1 MATKI
6 RILPENLTNKIAAGE
21 VVERPA
27 SVAKE
32 LVENALDAG
41 TREVVVEIEGGGRKL
56 IRISDTGCG
65 MSRED
70 ALLALERH
78 ATSKIATDADLFSL
92 STLGFRGEA
101 LPSIASVS
109 RLTIAT
115 RTPDSVEGT
124 EIYAEGG
131 RIKEVKECG
140 MAAGTVIAVRNLFFN
155 TPARLKFMKSAE
167 TEGGHVG
174 ELLTRLAIS
183 RPDVRFTYLND
194 GKQVFRA
201 LDSDLKTRVA
211 TMLGRQIAGFLHPVS
226 YQDDSGLKVSGL
238 VAAPE
243 CSRSAGSHLY
253 TYINGRFI
261 RDKVV
266 QHAVLQAYRNFMER
280 GRYPVVA
287 LFIDIDPGEVD
298 VNVHPT
304 KHEVRFREQG
314 RVHDAIQFAV
324 ESVLKETPWLIRQ
337 PVARSGSAGSSVTS
351 PTSASA
357 AKPAASGVTA
367 SPAASVSRGNWPT
380 SSTGAP
386 STRPSQSPLP
396 LASADKKEAAT
407 TGEREPAPGEAGAPV
422 SAASTGAAI
431 SDVSAAR
438 VAEVREL
445 LVNYQPRPQPAL
457 RPHFQ
462 PSPDKAAAKGGEDAF
477 PPPAQQSGTEPG
489 SAGSEPGSEMG
500 RGASRPAVNR
510 EPTKEPLP
518 GTGTFEATPP
528 PAGVAEPAERTGP
541 AGATPPPEPIAAP
554 EPLPAQEES
563 AQGYFSSLAVIGQFN
578 ASYILCQHGTDLVLI
593 DQHAAHER
601 VAFEKL
607 KGELAARE
615 VDSQG
620 LLFPE
625 PIELSYQESAVL
637 KEHLEELGRLGFEID
652 EFGGNTWL
660 LKGVPQI
667 LSSTGYLRTL
677 RDILEELG
685 SLGRSRSFT
694 DVQEDLLARIA
705 CHSVVRGRRP
715 LSRQEI
721 TALFRQMDQ
730 TDFSSNCPH
739 GRPVMQR
746 LTLSEVEKMFKRV

>member
-1 MATKI
+1 MATTI

-41 TREVVVEIEGGGRKL
+41 SKEVVVEIESGGRRL
-56 IRISDTGCG
+56 IKISDTGSG

-70 ALLALERH
+70 ALLSLERH
-78 ATSKIATDADLFSL
+78 ATSKIACDDDLFSL

-109 RLTIAT
+109 RLTIST
-115 RTPDSVEGT
+115 RRPDTVEGT

-131 RIKEVKECG
+131 RIKEVKGCG
-140 MAAGTVIAVRNLFFN
+140 MAAGTVISVRNLFFN

-183 RPDVRFTYLND
+183 RPEVRFSYLND
-194 GKQVFRA
+194 GKLVFRA
-201 LDSDLKTRVA
+201 LDSDLKERVA
-211 TMLGRQIAGFLHPVS
+211 TMLGRPIAASLYPVS
-226 YQDDSGLKVSGL
+226 YQDAAGLKVTGL

-243 CSRSAGSHLY
+243 CSRSAASHLY

-261 RDKVV
+261 KDKVV
-266 QHAVLQAYRNFMER
+266 QHAILQAYRNFLER

-287 LFIDIDPGEVD
+287 VFIEIPPGEVD

-314 RVHDAIQFAV
+314 RVHDAIQGAV
-324 ESVLKETPWLIRQ
+324 ESVLKETPWLKRGGTQ
-337 PVARSGSAGSSVTS
+337 QSFGKGAPQVPGG
-351 PTSASA
+351 
-357 AKPAASGVTA
+357 AASQEK
-367 SPAASVSRGNWPT
+367 AATLPTYPGRVEAAAPPGAVS
-380 SSTGAP
+380 SAP
-386 STRPSQSPLP
+386 S
-396 LASADKKEAAT
+396 
-407 TGEREPAPGEAGAPV
+407 GA
-422 SAASTGAAI
+422 
-431 SDVSAAR
+431 SAAR
-438 VAEVREL
+438 VAAVREL
-445 LVNYQPRPQPAL
+445 LVDFKPRPQPPL
-457 RPHFQ
+457 RPYLQ
-462 PSPDKAAAKGGEDAF
+462 
-477 PPPAQQSGTEPG
+477 PPPAP
-489 SAGSEPGSEMG
+489 
-500 RGASRPAVNR
+500 RV
-510 EPTKEPLP
+510 
-518 GTGTFEATPP
+518 
-528 PAGVAEPAERTGP
+528 PAGEAQVSESDYCPSTPLRDHPSAPLSGPVTTERASTPHSERMVSESRRGENEAECTAQVA
-541 AGATPPPEPIAAP
+541 AGTANQAP
-554 EPLPAQEES
+554 EVIEETT
-563 AQGYFSSLAVIGQFN
+563 GYFSSLSVIGQFN
-578 ASYILCQHGTDLVLI
+578 AAYILCQQGTDLVLI

-601 VAFEKL
+601 VAFERL
-607 KGELAARE
+607 KGEFAGKA

-625 PIELSYQESAVL
+625 TMELSFRESAVL
-637 KEHLEELGRLGFEID
+637 LENLDELGRLGFDME

-667 LSSTGYLRTL
+667 LAGTEYLRTI

-685 SLGRSRSFT
+685 SLSRSRTFS
-694 DVQEDLLARIA
+694 DVQEDILARVA
-705 CHSVVRGRRP
+705 CHSVVRGRRT
-715 LSRQEI
+715 LSQQEI
-721 TALFRQMDQ
+721 VALFGQMDC

-746 LTLSEVEKMFKRV
+746 ITLAEMEKMFKRG

>member
-1 MATKI
+1 MATTI

-41 TREVVVEIEGGGRKL
+41 SREVIVEIESGGRRL
-56 IRISDTGCG
+56 IKVSDTGSG

-78 ATSKIATDADLFSL
+78 ATSKITCDEDLFSL

-109 RLTIAT
+109 RLTISTRPAAT
-115 RTPDSVEGT
+115 VEGT

-131 RIKEVKECG
+131 RIKEVKGCG

-155 TPARLKFMKSAE
+155 TPARLKFMKSSD

-183 RPDVRFTYLND
+183 RPEVRFSYLND
-194 GKQVFRA
+194 GKLVFRA
-201 LDSDLKTRVA
+201 LDSDLKERVA
-211 TMLGRQIAGFLHPVS
+211 TMLGRPIAASLYPVS
-226 YQDDSGLKVSGL
+226 YQDAGGLKVTGL

-261 RDKVV
+261 KDKVV
-266 QHAVLQAYRNFMER
+266 QHAILQAYRNFLER

-287 LFIDIDPGEVD
+287 VFIEIPPGEVD

-314 RVHDAIQFAV
+314 RVHDAIQGAV
-324 ESVLKETPWLIRQ
+324 ESVLKQTPWLKREQ
-337 PVARSGSAGSSVTS
+337 QRAGSAPQATPLPAV
-351 PTSASA
+351 PARVQA
-357 AKPAASGVTA
+357 ALPLDPPQPAAYG
-367 SPAASVSRGNWPT
+367 T
-380 SSTGAP
+380 ST
-386 STRPSQSPLP
+386 
-396 LASADKKEAAT
+396 
-407 TGEREPAPGEAGAPV
+407 
-422 SAASTGAAI
+422 
-431 SDVSAAR
+431 AR

-445 LVNYQPRPQPAL
+445 LVDFKARPQPPL
-457 RPHFQ
+457 RPFLQ
-462 PSPDKAAAKGGEDAF
+462 PSPLPQLPASDAPVAAGETTLAGETQLSEAL
-477 PPPAQQSGTEPG
+477 PPLARVTTQLSPSQAPESTSQGQGEPPTEPTTKQF
-489 SAGSEPGSEMG
+489 AEVAVKVAVEMAEEP
-500 RGASRPAVNR
+500 
-510 EPTKEPLP
+510 
-518 GTGTFEATPP
+518 
-528 PAGVAEPAERTGP
+528 
-541 AGATPPPEPIAAP
+541 
-554 EPLPAQEES
+554 
-563 AQGYFSSLAVIGQFN
+563 GYFSSLSVIGQFN
-578 ASYILCQHGTDLVLI
+578 AAYILCQQGTDLVLI

-601 VAFEKL
+601 VAFERL
-607 KGELAARE
+607 KGEFAGKA

-625 PIELSYQESAVL
+625 TIELSFRESAAL
-637 KEHLEELGRLGFEID
+637 LEHVDELARLGFALE

-667 LSSTGYLRTL
+667 LSGSEYLRVI

-685 SLGRSRSFT
+685 NLSRSRTFS
-694 DVQEDLLARIA
+694 DVQEDILARVA
-705 CHSVVRGRRP
+705 CHSVVRGRRT
-715 LSRQEI
+715 LSQQEI
-721 TALFRQMDQ
+721 VALFSQMDQ

-739 GRPVMQR
+739 GRPVLQR
-746 LTLSEVEKMFKRV
+746 ITLAEMEKMFKRV

>member
-1 MATKI
+1 MATTI

-41 TREVVVEIEGGGRKL
+41 SREVIVEIESGGRRL
-56 IRISDTGCG
+56 IKVSDTGSG

-78 ATSKIATDADLFSL
+78 ATSKITCDEDLFSL

-109 RLTIAT
+109 RLTISTRPAAT
-115 RTPDSVEGT
+115 VEGT

-131 RIKEVKECG
+131 RIKEVKGCG

-155 TPARLKFMKSAE
+155 TPARLKFMKSSE

-183 RPDVRFTYLND
+183 RPEVRFSYLND
-194 GKQVFRA
+194 GKLVFRA
-201 LDSDLKTRVA
+201 LDSDLKERVA
-211 TMLGRQIAGFLHPVS
+211 TMLGRPIAASLYPVS
-226 YQDDSGLKVSGL
+226 YHDAGGLKVTGL

-261 RDKVV
+261 KDKVV
-266 QHAVLQAYRNFMER
+266 QHAILQAYRNFLER

-287 LFIDIDPGEVD
+287 VFIEIPPGEVD

-314 RVHDAIQFAV
+314 RVHDAIQGAV
-324 ESVLKETPWLIRQ
+324 ESVLKQTPWLKREQ
-337 PVARSGSAGSSVTS
+337 QRAGMTSQVT
-351 PTSASA
+351 PF
-357 AKPAASGVTA
+357 PAA
-367 SPAASVSRGNWPT
+367 PARGQAT
-380 SSTGAP
+380 
-386 STRPSQSPLP
+386 LP
-396 LASADKKEAAT
+396 LDSPQPASY
-407 TGEREPAPGEAGAPV
+407 GA
-422 SAASTGAAI
+422 
-431 SDVSAAR
+431 SAAR

-445 LVNYQPRPQPAL
+445 LVDFKARPQPPL
-457 RPHFQ
+457 RPFLQ
-462 PSPDKAAAKGGEDAF
+462 PSQLPQLPARETPSASEETRFAREREVSATQTFAGGITQVPPSQVRESASQVSADSTEDSTTEQTGEQTAG
-477 PPPAQQSGTEPG
+477 PKTEPATEQFVEM
-489 SAGSEPGSEMG
+489 AGKVAAGMAEEP
-500 RGASRPAVNR
+500 
-510 EPTKEPLP
+510 
-518 GTGTFEATPP
+518 
-528 PAGVAEPAERTGP
+528 
-541 AGATPPPEPIAAP
+541 
-554 EPLPAQEES
+554 
-563 AQGYFSSLAVIGQFN
+563 GYFSSLSVIGQFN
-578 ASYILCQHGTDLVLI
+578 AAYILCQQGTDLVLI

-601 VAFEKL
+601 VAFERL
-607 KGELAARE
+607 KGEFAGKA

-625 PIELSYQESAVL
+625 TVELSFRESAAL
-637 KEHLEELGRLGFEID
+637 LEHVDELARLGFALE

-667 LSSTGYLRTL
+667 LSGSEYLRVI

-685 SLGRSRSFT
+685 NLSRSRTFS
-694 DVQEDLLARIA
+694 DVQEDILARVA
-705 CHSVVRGRRP
+705 CHSVVRGRRT
-715 LSRQEI
+715 LTQQEI
-721 TALFRQMDQ
+721 VALFGQMDQ
-730 TDFSSNCPH
+730 TAFSSNCPH
-739 GRPVMQR
+739 GRPVLQR
-746 LTLSEVEKMFKRV
+746 ITLAEMEKMFKRG

>member
-41 TREVVVEIEGGGRKL
+41 SKEVVVEIESGGRRL
-56 IRISDTGCG
+56 IKVTDSGSG

-78 ATSKIATDADLFSL
+78 ATSKIASDEDLFAL

-101 LPSIASVS
+101 LPSVASVS
-109 RLTIAT
+109 RLTIST
-115 RTPDSVEGT
+115 RTGDSLEGT
-124 EIYAEGG
+124 EIYVEGG

-140 MAAGTVIAVRNLFFN
+140 MAPGTVIAVRNLFFN

-183 RPDVRFTYLND
+183 RPDVRFTYKND
-194 GKQVFRA
+194 GKTVFRA
-201 LDSDLKTRVA
+201 LDADLKERVA
-211 TMLGRQIAGFLHPVS
+211 TLLGRSIASFLYPVS
-226 YQDDSGLKVSGL
+226 YAEQGGVRVTGL

-243 CSRSAGSHLY
+243 CSRSAASHLY

-266 QHAVLQAYRNFMER
+266 QHAVLQAYRNFLER

-287 LFIDIDPGEVD
+287 VFIDIAPGEVD

-314 RVHDAIQFAV
+314 KVHDAIQYAV
-324 ESVLKETPWLIRQ
+324 ESVLKQTPWLKR
-337 PVARSGSAGSSVTS
+337 
-351 PTSASA
+351 
-357 AKPAASGVTA
+357 PAT
-367 SPAASVSRGNWPT
+367 
-380 SSTGAP
+380 
-386 STRPSQSPLP
+386 
-396 LASADKKEAAT
+396 
-407 TGEREPAPGEAGAPV
+407 PV
-422 SAASTGAAI
+422 SAASTAQPANGELPTGSA
-431 SDVSAAR
+431 SAAR
-438 VAEVREL
+438 LSVLAPAGAPMGAQPQVLTPPREAANPGPEPVPLAEPAMRSVSDAKVAEIREL
-445 LVNYQPRPQPAL
+445 LVGYQPKPQPPLRPQYHFEAPAHKAEEPAL
-457 RPHFQ
+457 HDTLEEPV
-462 PSPDKAAAKGGEDAF
+462 
-477 PPPAQQSGTEPG
+477 PAPG
-489 SAGSEPGSEMG
+489 PESEP
-500 RGASRPAVNR
+500 P
-510 EPTKEPLP
+510 
-518 GTGTFEATPP
+518 
-528 PAGVAEPAERTGP
+528 
-541 AGATPPPEPIAAP
+541 
-554 EPLPAQEES
+554 
-563 AQGYFSSLAVIGQFN
+563 GYFSSLAVIGQFN
-578 ASYILCQHGTDLVLI
+578 ASYILCQRGPDLVLI

-607 KGELAARE
+607 KAEFVGKE

-625 PIELSYQESAVL
+625 TLELSFRESAVL
-637 KEHLEELGRLGFEID
+637 RENLEELRRLGFSFE

-660 LKGVPQI
+660 LNAVPQM
-667 LSSTGYLRTL
+667 LSGTDYLRTI
-677 RDILEELG
+677 RDILEELS
-685 SLGRSRSFT
+685 SLSRSRTFT
-694 DVQEDLLARIA
+694 DIQEDLLARIA
-705 CHSVVRGRRP
+705 CHSVVRGRRT
-715 LSRQEI
+715 LTTQEI
-721 TALFRQMDQ
+721 AALFRQMDE

-739 GRPVMQR
+739 GRPVMQT
-746 LTLSEVEKMFKRV
+746 LTLVDVEKMFKRV

>member
-1 MATKI
+1 LSLAFNAILVRFALATTI

-41 TREVVVEIEGGGRKL
+41 SREVIVEIESGGRRL
-56 IRISDTGCG
+56 IKVSDTGIG

-78 ATSKIATDADLFSL
+78 ATSKITCDEDLFSL

-109 RLTIAT
+109 RLTISTRSAAT
-115 RTPDSVEGT
+115 VEGT

-131 RIKEVKECG
+131 RIKEVKGCG

-155 TPARLKFMKSAE
+155 TPARLKFMKSSE

-183 RPDVRFTYLND
+183 RPEVRFSYLND
-194 GKQVFRA
+194 GKLVFRA
-201 LDSDLKTRVA
+201 LDSDLKERVA
-211 TMLGRQIAGFLHPVS
+211 TMLGRPIAASLYPVS
-226 YQDDSGLKVSGL
+226 YQDAGGLKVTGL

-261 RDKVV
+261 KDKVV
-266 QHAVLQAYRNFMER
+266 QHAILQAYRNFLER

-287 LFIDIDPGEVD
+287 VFIEIPPGEVD

-314 RVHDAIQFAV
+314 RVHDAIQGAV
-324 ESVLKETPWLIRQ
+324 ESVLKQTPWLKGEQQRAGMT
-337 PVARSGSAGSSVTS
+337 ARATPLPAPPARVQTTLPLDPPQ
-351 PTSASA
+351 PTSH
-357 AKPAASGVTA
+357 GT
-367 SPAASVSRGNWPT
+367 
-380 SSTGAP
+380 
-386 STRPSQSPLP
+386 
-396 LASADKKEAAT
+396 
-407 TGEREPAPGEAGAPV
+407 
-422 SAASTGAAI
+422 
-431 SDVSAAR
+431 SAAR

-445 LVNYQPRPQPAL
+445 LVDFKARPQPPL
-457 RPHFQ
+457 RPFLQ
-462 PSPDKAAAKGGEDAF
+462 PSPPTQPDRETPVAAGEILLTRESGLSATQPQFAGGTTQL
-477 PPPAQQSGTEPG
+477 PPSQARESTYRASAQPVEGLATERVIG
-489 SAGSEPGSEMG
+489 Q
-500 RGASRPAVNR
+500 
-510 EPTKEPLP
+510 T
-518 GTGTFEATPP
+518 
-528 PAGVAEPAERTGP
+528 TGP
-541 AGATPPPEPIAAP
+541 ATEPFIELATKIAV
-554 EPLPAQEES
+554 EVAQEP
-563 AQGYFSSLAVIGQFN
+563 GYFSSLSVIGQFN
-578 ASYILCQHGTDLVLI
+578 AAYILCQQGTDLVLI

-601 VAFEKL
+601 VAFERL
-607 KGELAARE
+607 KRE
-615 VDSQG
+615 FAGKAVDSQG

-625 PIELSYQESAVL
+625 TVELSFRESAAL
-637 KEHLEELGRLGFEID
+637 LEHVDELARLGFALE

-667 LSSTGYLRTL
+667 LSGSEYLRVI

-685 SLGRSRSFT
+685 NLSRSRTFS
-694 DVQEDLLARIA
+694 DVQEDILARVA
-705 CHSVVRGRRP
+705 CHSVVRGRRT
-715 LSRQEI
+715 LTQQEI
-721 TALFRQMDQ
+721 VALFGQMDQ

-739 GRPVMQR
+739 GRPVLQR
-746 LTLSEVEKMFKRV
+746 ITLAEMEKMFKRG

>member
-1 MATKI
+1 LATHI

-41 TREVVVEIEGGGRKL
+41 TREVVVEIESGGRRL
-56 IRISDTGCG
+56 IKVSDTGCG

-78 ATSKIATDADLFSL
+78 ATSKIATDEDLFSL

-109 RLTIAT
+109 RLTIST
-115 RTPDSVEGT
+115 RTIDNVEGT

-174 ELLTRLAIS
+174 ELLTRLAVS
-183 RPDVRFTYLND
+183 RPDVRFTYIND
-194 GKQVFRA
+194 GKVVFRA
-201 LDSDLKTRVA
+201 LDADLKERVA
-211 TMLGRQIAGFLHPVS
+211 TMLGRPVAGAMHPVS
-226 YQDDSGLKVSGL
+226 YEDQTGLKVSGL

-287 LFIDIDPGEVD
+287 VFIEIPPGEVD

-314 RVHDAIQFAV
+314 RVHDAIQGAV
-324 ESVLKETPWLIRQ
+324 ESVLKETPWLKRTTTKNPSPEGRVPAPFAAPGAAAGEGVVAAEAMRGEPETEPRGRLQSGEMLLQ
-337 PVARSGSAGSSVTS
+337 PEPEGRAGSGETVES
-351 PTSASA
+351 
-357 AKPAASGVTA
+357 
-367 SPAASVSRGNWPT
+367 T
-380 SSTGAP
+380 SS
-386 STRPSQSPLP
+386 
-396 LASADKKEAAT
+396 
-407 TGEREPAPGEAGAPV
+407 PG
-422 SAASTGAAI
+422 
-431 SDVSAAR
+431 SDVSSAR
-438 VAEVREL
+438 VAEVRDL
-445 LVNYQPRPQPAL
+445 LVNYQPRPRPAF
-457 RPHFQ
+457 RPQ
-462 PSPDKAAAKGGEDAF
+462 YQEAGAKTATVSVANVTDPADEKGGE
-477 PPPAQQSGTEPG
+477 
-489 SAGSEPGSEMG
+489 
-500 RGASRPAVNR
+500 GAEVVA
-510 EPTKEPLP
+510 E
-518 GTGTFEATPP
+518 EAAS
-528 PAGVAEPAERTGP
+528 PAGF
-541 AGATPPPEPIAAP
+541 
-554 EPLPAQEES
+554 
-563 AQGYFSSLAVIGQFN
+563 FSSLSTIGQYN
-578 ASYILCQHGTDLVLI
+578 ASYILCQGGGDLVII

-607 KGELAARE
+607 KREFAQRE
-615 VDSQG
+615 VESQG

-625 PIELSYQESAVL
+625 TVELSFRESAVL
-637 KEHLEELGRLGFEID
+637 LEHQDEVARLGFLLE
-652 EFGGNTWL
+652 EFGGKTWL
-660 LKGVPQI
+660 LKGVPQM
-667 LSSTGYLRTL
+667 LAATEYLRIL

-685 SLGRSRSFT
+685 SLSRSRTFT
-694 DVQEDLLARIA
+694 DIQEDILARLA

-715 LSRQEI
+715 LTMQEI
-721 TALFRQMDQ
+721 SALFKQMDE

-739 GRPVMQR
+739 GRPVMQTIT
-746 LTLSEVEKMFKRV
+746 LTEVEKMFKRV

>member
-1 MATKI
+1 MATTI

-41 TREVVVEIEGGGRKL
+41 SKEVVVEIESGGRRL
-56 IRISDTGCG
+56 IKVSDTGCG

-78 ATSKIATDADLFSL
+78 ATSKIACDEDLFSL

-101 LPSIASVS
+101 LPSIASVA
-109 RLTIAT
+109 RLTIST
-115 RTPDSVEGT
+115 RTSDTVEGT

-131 RIKEVKECG
+131 RIKEVKGCG

-167 TEGGHVG
+167 TEGSHVG

-183 RPDVRFTYLND
+183 RPEVRFTYLND
-194 GKQVFRA
+194 GKVVFRA
-201 LDSDLKTRVA
+201 LDSDLKERVA
-211 TMLGRQIAGFLHPVS
+211 TMLGRPIAASLYPVFH
-226 YQDDSGLKVSGL
+226 QDERVKVTGL

-243 CSRSAGSHLY
+243 CSRSAASHLY

-261 RDKVV
+261 KDKVV
-266 QHAVLQAYRNFMER
+266 QHAVLQAYRNFLER

-287 LFIDIDPGEVD
+287 IFIEISPGEVD

-314 RVHDAIQFAV
+314 RVHDAIQYAV
-324 ESVLKETPWLIRQ
+324 EALLKETPWLKRVQ
-337 PVARSGSAGSSVTS
+337 PGRAVGGQPTETS
-351 PTSASA
+351 KA
-357 AKPAASGVTA
+357 ADRPATQDAPPPVSSGV
-367 SPAASVSRGNWPT
+367 
-380 SSTGAP
+380 
-386 STRPSQSPLP
+386 
-396 LASADKKEAAT
+396 SAEK
-407 TGEREPAPGEAGAPV
+407 
-422 SAASTGAAI
+422 
-431 SDVSAAR
+431 

-445 LVNYQPRPQPAL
+445 LVNYQARPQQQMQRDSSPFRWKEAPDPS
-457 RPHFQ
+457 RPSNLKGEDTHPHPGPPLEGEGVLTAFEPSHASESSSPV
-462 PSPDKAAAKGGEDAF
+462 PSPFKGGDRW
-477 PPPAQQSGTEPG
+477 GT
-489 SAGSEPGSEMG
+489 
-500 RGASRPAVNR
+500 V
-510 EPTKEPLP
+510 
-518 GTGTFEATPP
+518 
-528 PAGVAEPAERTGP
+528 
-541 AGATPPPEPIAAP
+541 AP
-554 EPLPAQEES
+554 ETASAPECECPAPHSDLEGKKEGEVVLAPASQKTVG
-563 AQGYFSSLAVIGQFN
+563 GYFSSLSVIGQFN
-578 ASYILCQHGTDLVLI
+578 AAYILCQHGTELILV

-607 KGELAARE
+607 KGQFAGKD

-625 PIELSYQESAVL
+625 TIELSFRESGVL
-637 KEHLEELGRLGFEID
+637 LEHLDEVGRLGFALE

-660 LKGVPQI
+660 LKGVPQ
-667 LSSTGYLRTL
+667 LLANADYLRII

-685 SLGRSRSFT
+685 SLSRSRAFT
-694 DVQEDLLARIA
+694 DIQEDILASMA
-705 CHSVVRGRRP
+705 CHSVVRGRRSLTP
-715 LSRQEI
+715 PEI
-721 TALFRQMDQ
+721 AALFAQMDQ

-739 GRPVMQR
+739 GRPVMQTI
-746 LTLSEVEKMFKRV
+746 TLAEIEKMFKRV

>member
-1 MATKI
+1 MATTI

-41 TREVVVEIEGGGRKL
+41 SREVIVEIESGGRRL
-56 IRISDTGCG
+56 IKVSDTGSG

-78 ATSKIATDADLFSL
+78 ATSKITCDEDLFSL

-109 RLTIAT
+109 RLTISTRAAAT
-115 RTPDSVEGT
+115 VEGT

-131 RIKEVKECG
+131 RIKEVKGCG

-155 TPARLKFMKSAE
+155 TPARLKFMKSSE

-183 RPDVRFTYLND
+183 RPEVRFSYLND
-194 GKQVFRA
+194 GKLVFRA
-201 LDSDLKTRVA
+201 LDSDLKERVA
-211 TMLGRQIAGFLHPVS
+211 TMLGRPIAASLYPVS
-226 YQDDSGLKVSGL
+226 YQDAGGLKVTGL

-261 RDKVV
+261 KDKVV
-266 QHAVLQAYRNFMER
+266 QHAILQAYRNFLER

-287 LFIDIDPGEVD
+287 VFIEIPPGEVD

-314 RVHDAIQFAV
+314 RVHDAIQGAV
-324 ESVLKETPWLIRQ
+324 ESVLKQTPWLKREQ
-337 PVARSGSAGSSVTS
+337 QRAGTA
-351 PTSASA
+351 PQAPQF
-357 AKPAASGVTA
+357 PAA
-367 SPAASVSRGNWPT
+367 PARVQT
-380 SSTGAP
+380 T
-386 STRPSQSPLP
+386 LP
-396 LASADKKEAAT
+396 LAPPQ
-407 TGEREPAPGEAGAPV
+407 PASQGA
-422 SAASTGAAI
+422 
-431 SDVSAAR
+431 SAAR

-445 LVNYQPRPQPAL
+445 LVDFKARPQPPL
-457 RPHFQ
+457 RPFLQ
-462 PSPDKAAAKGGEDAF
+462 PAPLPQIPASETPVATGGTALARDTELSAVQPQFAGGITQPPPSQVRESSYRVSAEPVQGPAIERTIGLTRDPAVESATEQFVEVAAKAAVEMAE
-477 PPPAQQSGTEPG
+477 EP
-489 SAGSEPGSEMG
+489 
-500 RGASRPAVNR
+500 
-510 EPTKEPLP
+510 
-518 GTGTFEATPP
+518 
-528 PAGVAEPAERTGP
+528 
-541 AGATPPPEPIAAP
+541 
-554 EPLPAQEES
+554 
-563 AQGYFSSLAVIGQFN
+563 GYFSSLSVIGQFN
-578 ASYILCQHGTDLVLI
+578 AAYILCQQGTDLVLI

-601 VAFEKL
+601 VAFERL
-607 KGELAARE
+607 KGEFAGKA

-625 PIELSYQESAVL
+625 TVELSFRESAAL
-637 KEHLEELGRLGFEID
+637 LEHVDELARLGFALE

-667 LSSTGYLRTL
+667 LSGSEYLRVI

-685 SLGRSRSFT
+685 NLSRSRTFS
-694 DVQEDLLARIA
+694 DVQEDILARVA
-705 CHSVVRGRRP
+705 CHSVVRGRRT
-715 LSRQEI
+715 LTQQEI
-721 TALFRQMDQ
+721 VALFSQMDQ

-739 GRPVMQR
+739 GRPVLQR
-746 LTLSEVEKMFKRV
+746 ITLAEMEKMFKRG

>member
-1 MATKI
+1 LATNI

-41 TREVVVEIEGGGRKL
+41 AKEVIVEIDGGGRRL
-56 IRISDTGCG
+56 IKVTDTGCG

-70 ALLALERH
+70 ALLCLERH
-78 ATSKIATDADLFSL
+78 ATSKIACDDDLFSL

-109 RLTIAT
+109 RLTIST
-115 RTPDSVEGT
+115 RTSDNVEGT

-140 MAAGTVIAVRNLFFN
+140 MAAGTIIAVRNLFFN

-183 RPDVRFTYLND
+183 RPDVRFTYIND
-194 GKQVFRA
+194 GKVIFKA
-201 LDSDLKTRVA
+201 LDAQLRDRVA
-211 TMLGRQIAGFLHPVS
+211 TMLGRPIAASLYPVS
-226 YQDDSGLKVSGL
+226 YQDATGLAVSGL

-266 QHAVLQAYRNFMER
+266 QHAILQAYRNFLER

-287 LFIDIDPGEVD
+287 VFIEIAPGEVD

-314 RVHDAIQFAV
+314 RVHDAIQQAV
-324 ESVLKETPWLIRQ
+324 ESVLRTTPWLKRAEPQKPVTAATSNPRQ
-337 PVARSGSAGSSVTS
+337 GI
-351 PTSASA
+351 
-357 AKPAASGVTA
+357 ASGC
-367 SPAASVSRGNWPT
+367 AAIERAVS
-380 SSTGAP
+380 AP
-386 STRPSQSPLP
+386 SPRDEVVAVQPEPQSINQPS
-396 LASADKKEAAT
+396 T
-407 TGEREPAPGEAGAPV
+407 AG
-422 SAASTGAAI
+422 G
-431 SDVSAAR
+431 DVSAAK
-438 VAEVREL
+438 VAEVKEL
-445 LVNYQPRPQPAL
+445 LVNFQPRPQPAL
-457 RPHFQ
+457 RPYFQ
-462 PSPDKAAAKGGEDAF
+462 PAPRSERRETEEIAHSASAVGFPHPSPVPGGE
-477 PPPAQQSGTEPG
+477 GTAAEG
-489 SAGSEPGSEMG
+489 LAL
-500 RGASRPAVNR
+500 SRTV
-510 EPTKEPLP
+510 KEGEGTILP
-518 GTGTFEATPP
+518 KVV
-528 PAGVAEPAERTGP
+528 VAEVTEV
-541 AGATPPPEPIAAP
+541 AADGRDNGL
-554 EPLPAQEES
+554 EGS
-563 AQGYFSSLAVIGQFN
+563 GYFSSLSVIGQFN
-578 ASYILCQHGTDLVLI
+578 ASYIVCQRGTDLVLI

-607 KGELAARE
+607 KREFSARG

-625 PIELSYQESAVL
+625 TIDLSFRESAVL
-637 KEHLEELGRLGFEID
+637 LENLEGLAGLGFELE

-660 LKGVPQI
+660 LKGVPQV
-667 LSSTGYLRTL
+667 LAGADYLRTL

-685 SLGRSRSFT
+685 SLGRSRTFT
-694 DVQEDLLARIA
+694 DIQEDILARLA

-715 LSRQEI
+715 LTQQEI
-721 TALFRQMDQ
+721 AALFTQMDE

-739 GRPVMQR
+739 GRPVMQAM
-746 LTLSEVEKMFKRV
+746 TLAEIEKMFKRG

>member
-1 MATKI
+1 MATTI

-32 LVENALDAG
+32 LVENAIDAG
-41 TREVVVEIEGGGRKL
+41 SKEVTVEIESGGRKL
-56 IRISDTGCG
+56 IKITDNGCG

-78 ATSKIATDADLFSL
+78 ATSKISSDDDLFAL

-115 RTPDSVEGT
+115 RTSDSLEGT
-124 EIYAEGG
+124 ELYAEGG
-131 RIKEVKECG
+131 RIKEVKSCG
-140 MAAGTVIAVRNLFFN
+140 MATGTVLSVRNLFFN

-183 RPDVRFTYLND
+183 RPDVRFTYYQD
-194 GKQVFRA
+194 GKLVFRA
-201 LDSDLKTRVA
+201 LDADLKERVA
-211 TMLGRQIAGFLHPVS
+211 TMLGRPVAASLHPVS

-266 QHAVLQAYRNFMER
+266 QHAILQAYRNFLER

-287 LFIDIDPGEVD
+287 IFIDIAPGEVD

-324 ESVLKETPWLIRQ
+324 ESVLKETPWLKREPKKPAFGQ
-337 PVARSGSAGSSVTS
+337 DSK
-351 PTSASA
+351 PTIASA
-357 AKPAASGVTA
+357 AGNTAQPVPAGARPLPAAAGAGKTPST
-367 SPAASVSRGNWPT
+367 AASI
-380 SSTGAP
+380 
-386 STRPSQSPLP
+386 
-396 LASADKKEAAT
+396 LATATPAAT
-407 TGEREPAPGEAGAPV
+407 TPLAAAAGFRATGSETTETAEGATPQPAVQPEQPRLMDGGTAKGAGYSEV
-422 SAASTGAAI
+422 SAAK
-431 SDVSAAR
+431 

-445 LVNYQPRPQPAL
+445 LADYRPRTQPAFRPQFAWTEREQRTPTSSSEAAVSSEMQTDTAL
-457 RPHFQ
+457 ASRR
-462 PSPDKAAAKGGEDAF
+462 AAAAVECNDA
-477 PPPAQQSGTEPG
+477 AEAT
-489 SAGSEPGSEMG
+489 SEPGAAVVS
-500 RGASRPAVNR
+500 GAGKAL
-510 EPTKEPLP
+510 T
-518 GTGTFEATPP
+518 T
-528 PAGVAEPAERTGP
+528 
-541 AGATPPPEPIAAP
+541 
-554 EPLPAQEES
+554 
-563 AQGYFSSLAVIGQFN
+563 GYFSSLSVIGQFN
-578 ASYILCQHGTDLVLI
+578 ASYILCQLGTDLVII

-601 VAFEKL
+601 VAFERL
-607 KGELAARE
+607 KREFSERE
-615 VDSQG
+615 VESQG

-625 PIELSYQESAVL
+625 TVELSFRESAVL
-637 KEHLEELGRLGFEID
+637 VEYLDEVGRLGFAME

-660 LKGVPQI
+660 LKSVPQI
-667 LSSTGYLRTL
+667 MASSDYLRIL

-685 SLGRSRSFT
+685 SLSRSRTFT
-694 DVQEDLLARIA
+694 DIQEDILARMA

-715 LSRQEI
+715 LAQQEI
-721 TALFRQMDQ
+721 AALFRQMDE

-739 GRPVMQR
+739 GRPVMQNI
-746 LTLSEVEKMFKRV
+746 TLGEVEKMFKRI

>member
-41 TREVVVEIEGGGRKL
+41 SKEVVVEIESGGRRL
-56 IRISDTGCG
+56 IKVTDSGSG

-78 ATSKIATDADLFSL
+78 ATSKIASDEDLFAL

-101 LPSIASVS
+101 LPSVASVS
-109 RLTIAT
+109 RLTIST
-115 RTPDSVEGT
+115 RTGDSLEGT
-124 EIYAEGG
+124 EIYVEGG

-140 MAAGTVIAVRNLFFN
+140 MAPGTVIAVRNLFFN

-183 RPDVRFTYLND
+183 RPDVRFTYKNE
-194 GKQVFRA
+194 GKTVFRA
-201 LDSDLKTRVA
+201 LDADLKERVA
-211 TMLGRQIAGFLHPVS
+211 TLLGRSIASFLYPVS
-226 YQDDSGLKVSGL
+226 YEEAGGVRVTGL

-266 QHAVLQAYRNFMER
+266 QHAILQAYRNFLER

-287 LFIDIDPGEVD
+287 VFIDIAPGEVD

-314 RVHDAIQFAV
+314 KVHDAIQYAV
-324 ESVLKETPWLIRQ
+324 ESVLKQTPWLKRAAV
-337 PVARSGSAGSSVTS
+337 PVS
-351 PTSASA
+351 SASTA
-357 AKPAASGVTA
+357 SVAQPACAITGGAPGTA
-367 SPAASVSRGNWPT
+367 SPSGRPVPAPAGTPTDIPPLVDVPAPSATAETAQEPVSPVAAPLFSVS
-380 SSTGAP
+380 
-386 STRPSQSPLP
+386 
-396 LASADKKEAAT
+396 EAK
-407 TGEREPAPGEAGAPV
+407 
-422 SAASTGAAI
+422 
-431 SDVSAAR
+431 
-438 VAEVREL
+438 VAEIREL
-445 LVNYQPRPQPAL
+445 LVGYQPKPQPAL
-457 RPHFQ
+457 RPHYH
-462 PSPDKAAAKGGEDAF
+462 
-477 PPPAQQSGTEPG
+477 
-489 SAGSEPGSEMG
+489 
-500 RGASRPAVNR
+500 
-510 EPTKEPLP
+510 
-518 GTGTFEATPP
+518 FEAPTRKADD
-528 PAGVAEPAERTGP
+528 PAAPRSEEPAAQPLAEEP
-541 AGATPPPEPIAAP
+541 AHVPRHESETP
-554 EPLPAQEES
+554 
-563 AQGYFSSLAVIGQFN
+563 GYFSSLAVIGQFN
-578 ASYILCQHGTDLVLI
+578 ASYILCQQGTDLVLI

-607 KGELAARE
+607 KVEFAGKE

-625 PIELSYQESAVL
+625 TLELSFRESAVL
-637 KEHLEELGRLGFEID
+637 LENLEELRRLGFSFE

-660 LKGVPQI
+660 LNGVPQL
-667 LSSTGYLRTL
+667 LSGTDYLRTI
-677 RDILEELG
+677 RDILEELS
-685 SLGRSRSFT
+685 SLSRSRTFT
-694 DVQEDLLARIA
+694 DIQEDLLARIA
-705 CHSVVRGRRP
+705 CHSVVRGRRT
-715 LSRQEI
+715 LTAQEI
-721 TALFRQMDQ
+721 SALFRQMDE

-739 GRPVMQR
+739 GRPVMQT
-746 LTLSEVEKMFKRV
+746 LTLTDVEKMFKRV

>member
-41 TREVVVEIEGGGRKL
+41 SKEVVVEIESGGRRL
-56 IRISDTGCG
+56 IKVSDTGCG
-65 MSRED
+65 MSRDD

-78 ATSKIATDADLFSL
+78 ATSKIATDEDLFSL
-92 STLGFRGEA
+92 CTLGFRGEA
-101 LPSIASVS
+101 LPSVASVS
-109 RLTIAT
+109 RLTIST
-115 RTPDSVEGT
+115 RTSDSVEGT

-140 MAAGTVIAVRNLFFN
+140 MAVGTVISVRNLFFN

-183 RPDVRFTYLND
+183 RPEVRFTYKND
-194 GKQVFRA
+194 GKVIFRA
-201 LDSDLKTRVA
+201 LDADLKERVA
-211 TMLGRQIAGFLHPVS
+211 TMLGRSIASFLYPVS
-226 YQDDSGLKVSGL
+226 YRQEGLKVSGL

-261 RDKVV
+261 KDKVV
-266 QHAVLQAYRNFMER
+266 QHAILQAYRNFLER

-287 LFIDIDPGEVD
+287 VFIEIEPGEVD

-314 RVHDAIQFAV
+314 RVHDAIQNAV
-324 ESVLKETPWLIRQ
+324 ESVLKETPWLKRTAAA
-337 PVARSGSAGSSVTS
+337 VATRSGET
-351 PTSASA
+351 
-357 AKPAASGVTA
+357 
-367 SPAASVSRGNWPT
+367 
-380 SSTGAP
+380 STGAP
-386 STRPSQSPLP
+386 RPVPSTEAVQGALPATPQPRPAL
-396 LASADKKEAAT
+396 T
-407 TGEREPAPGEAGAPV
+407 PAPLNTAQEAHARQLSV
-422 SAASTGAAI
+422 SE
-431 SDVSAAR
+431 AR
-438 VAEVREL
+438 VEEVREL
-445 LVNYQPRPQPAL
+445 LVNFQPRPQPPL
-457 RPHFQ
+457 RPQ
-462 PSPDKAAAKGGEDAF
+462 YQGSAAAKDA
-477 PPPAQQSGTEPG
+477 PLYTRGAAPAPVQEREKASDPEPPA
-489 SAGSEPGSEMG
+489 A
-500 RGASRPAVNR
+500 
-510 EPTKEPLP
+510 
-518 GTGTFEATPP
+518 
-528 PAGVAEPAERTGP
+528 
-541 AGATPPPEPIAAP
+541 
-554 EPLPAQEES
+554 
-563 AQGYFSSLAVIGQFN
+563 GYFSSLGVIGQFN
-578 ASYILCQHGTDLVLI
+578 ASYILCQRGTDLVLI

-607 KGELAARE
+607 KGQFAGRE

-625 PIELSYQESAVL
+625 TMEFSFRESAVL
-637 KEHLEELGRLGFEID
+637 REHQAELARLGFEFE

-660 LKGVPQI
+660 LKGVPQV
-667 LSSTGYLRTL
+667 LSATRYLDTI

-685 SLGRSRSFT
+685 SLSRSRAFS
-694 DVQEDLLARIA
+694 DIQEDLLARIA
-705 CHSVVRGRRP
+705 CHSVVRGRRT
-715 LSRQEI
+715 LSQVEI
-721 TALFRQMDQ
+721 AALFKQMDE

-739 GRPVMQR
+739 GRPVMQT
-746 LTLSEVEKMFKRV
+746 LTLAEVEKMFKRI

>member
-1 MATKI
+1 LATNI

-41 TREVVVEIEGGGRKL
+41 AKEVIVEIESGGRRL
-56 IRISDTGCG
+56 IKVSDTGCG
-65 MSRED
+65 MSKED
-70 ALLALERH
+70 AFLCLERH
-78 ATSKIATDADLFSL
+78 ATSKIACDDDLFSL

-109 RLTIAT
+109 RLTIST
-115 RTPDSVEGT
+115 RTADNVEGT

-140 MAAGTVIAVRNLFFN
+140 MAGGTIIAVRNLFFN
-155 TPARLKFMKSAE
+155 TPARLKFMKSSE

-183 RPDVRFTYLND
+183 RPDVRFTYIND
-194 GKQVFRA
+194 GKVIFKA
-201 LDSDLKTRVA
+201 LDSGLRDRVA
-211 TMLGRQIAGFLHPVS
+211 TMLGRPMAASLYPVS
-226 YQDDSGLKVSGL
+226 YQDATGLKVTGL

-266 QHAVLQAYRNFMER
+266 QHAILQAYRNFLER

-287 LFIDIDPGEVD
+287 VFIEIAPDEVD

-314 RVHDAIQFAV
+314 RVHDAIQSAV
-324 ESVLKETPWLIRQ
+324 ESVLRTTPWLKRAEPQ
-337 PVARSGSAGSSVTS
+337 KPVAAAPAQQPMNAFVSRVGDTVSAQPGPAEAAAARVEAEPANSRSAVGDGV
-351 PTSASA
+351 SA
-357 AKPAASGVTA
+357 AK
-367 SPAASVSRGNWPT
+367 
-380 SSTGAP
+380 
-386 STRPSQSPLP
+386 
-396 LASADKKEAAT
+396 
-407 TGEREPAPGEAGAPV
+407 
-422 SAASTGAAI
+422 
-431 SDVSAAR
+431 

-445 LVNYQPRPQPAL
+445 LVNFQPRAQPAL
-457 RPHFQ
+457 RPQFQQ
-462 PSPDKAAAKGGEDAF
+462 PSSPASSVASRAPASSASASFAPAMPLPAKGGAVLPKVIVAEVPEPESTADAG
-477 PPPAQQSGTEPG
+477 QV
-489 SAGSEPGSEMG
+489 
-500 RGASRPAVNR
+500 PAVAAVER
-510 EPTKEPLP
+510 E
-518 GTGTFEATPP
+518 
-528 PAGVAEPAERTGP
+528 V
-541 AGATPPPEPIAAP
+541 
-554 EPLPAQEES
+554 
-563 AQGYFSSLAVIGQFN
+563 GYFSSLSVIGQFN
-578 ASYILCQHGTDLVLI
+578 ASYIVCQRGTDLVLI

-607 KGELAARE
+607 KRDFAARG

-625 PIELSYQESAVL
+625 TIDLSFRESAVL
-637 KEHLEELGRLGFEID
+637 VEHLEGLAGLGFELD

-660 LKGVPQI
+660 LKSVPQVMAG
-667 LSSTGYLRTL
+667 SDYLRTL

-685 SLGRSRSFT
+685 NLGRSRTFT
-694 DVQEDLLARIA
+694 DIQEDILARLA

-715 LSRQEI
+715 LSQQEI
-721 TALFRQMDQ
+721 AALFAQMDE

-739 GRPVMQR
+739 GRPVMQA
-746 LTLSEVEKMFKRV
+746 LTLAEIEKMFKRG